1 LRNDGGHCRVG
12 GTEEGLAA
20 GRTRSDPEV
29 AMVEEVAPV
38 RASGGTDGSG
48 CGVDRR
54 GCGAGEERRP
64 TVATQ
69 LLEIRSGRGER
80 LGLG

>member
-48 CGVDRR
+48 CGV
-54 GCGAGEERRP
+54 GAGEERRP